1 MATKEPTVKDE
12 ISLKELFD
20 KYAAWY
26 HFLISKWK
34 IIFLAGLVGGL
45 LGLGY
50 SFTRK
55 PVYTAV
61 LTFALEG
68 DKSGG
73 SSGVLSLAS
82 QFGLSLGGNGGGIFE
97 GSNLNELFKSRTML
111 EQTLMKPVVYKGK
124 LISFAEMYIDIR
136 KWRDNWNKKPK
147 FAKIQFPPN
156 TKRKYFTRVHDSIL
170 GMISGDLSKNSLS
183 IGQKDKKVDIIT
195 LEFSSGNEQ
204 FAKDYCEA
212 LAREVGLFY
221 VTTKSKKARANME
234 ILERQT
240 DSIREELNN
249 AISGVA
255 TANDNTFNLNPALNI
270 RRVPSS
276 RKQVDVQANAAILTE
291 LVKQTELAKVTV
303 RRETPLIQVLD
314 KPILPLKSQR
324 FGKLKG
330 LVLGGFLGGFLVIA
344 VLIGRVRLKQLL
356 SK

>member
-1 MATKEPTVKDE
+1 MTTQEPVVKDE
-12 ISLKELFD
+12 ITLKHLFD

-34 IIFLAGLVGGL
+34 IIFLVGIVGGL
-45 LGLGY
+45 LGFGY
-50 SFTRK
+50 ALTRK
-55 PVYTAV
+55 PVYKAV

-73 SSGVLSLAS
+73 SGGVLSLAS
-82 QFGLSLGGNGGGIFE
+82 QFGLSLGGSGGGIFE
-97 GSNLNELFKSRTML
+97 GSNLNELFKSRSMV
-111 EQTLMKPVVYKGK
+111 EQTLMKPVAYKGET
-124 LISFAEMYIDIR
+124 ISYAEMYIQIN
-136 KWRDNWNKKPK
+136 KWRENWIKKPK
-147 FAKIQFPPN
+147 FAKIQFLPN

-170 GMISGDLSKNSLS
+170 GMISGDLSKNSLY

-195 LEFSSGNEQ
+195 MEFSSGNEQ
-204 FAKDYCEA
+204 FSKDFCEA

-221 VTTKSKKARANME
+221 VTTKSKKARINME

-240 DSIREELNN
+240 DSIRGELNN
-249 AISGVA
+249 AITGVA
-255 TANDNTFNLNPALNI
+255 TANDNTFNLNPALNV

-314 KPILPLKSQR
+314 RPILPLKTQR

-330 LVLGGFLGGFLVIA
+330 LVMGGFLGGFLTIS
-344 VLIGRVRLKQLL
+344 VLIGRVRFKQLL